1 MDRGV
6 RKAGAA
12 VDKDRRWRSVCGLTV
27 LQIMEK
33 KDLSFCKVKRMV
45 PTESFHAWWLAQ
57 DGSEPR
63 SRARARGGGIV
74 SGGGGVGFETRRGGF
89 VILSRERESKH
100 NHNPG
105 NQALCTDNLKAN

>member
-33 KDLSFCKVKRMV
+33 KKISVSVK
-45 PTESFHAWWLAQ
+45 
-57 DGSEPR
+57 
-63 SRARARGGGIV
+63 
-74 SGGGGVGFETRRGGF
+74 
-89 VILSRERESKH
+89 
-100 NHNPG
+100 
-105 NQALCTDNLKAN
+105 